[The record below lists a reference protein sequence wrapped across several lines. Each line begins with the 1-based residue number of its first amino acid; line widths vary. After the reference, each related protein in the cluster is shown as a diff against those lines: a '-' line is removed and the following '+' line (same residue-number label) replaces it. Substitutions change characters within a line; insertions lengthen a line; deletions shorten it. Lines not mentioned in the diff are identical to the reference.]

1 MQRTI
6 IIGGR
11 EITTEALGQPIDSA
25 FDRLHEAYFGNLA
38 LPWQEFSDAALQ
50 FFDGNPTPSLA
61 HDAYFN
67 TFTVIWQNFLNQ
79 ARYDDAEHI
88 WGLALQPAQQWEQA
102 RPGRR
107 VHKGTPYYFWAM
119 TTLLRG
125 DTDKGYLLIHQAV
138 YEDVR
143 TSGQQ
148 TPDTPGYALVSLN
161 YARVAQAFRPWVLEQ
176 AAFLNDLITNYTTA
190 HHRTLTIEDVKHRFL
205 DTPPTTETVFLLT
218 YTLAR
223 LIKLA
228 KLPNHIVNN
237 PFAGQLEL
245 NLLFDITLVIDAAI
259 KAKNLAGQHF
269 SHHAEHLLSNTGER
283 LTGDQIGDIN
293 GQFRNS
299 FDTALRAALDGT
311 LTLQSGAA
319 LSRLQCD
326 VALAYGLRN
335 HGAHNTGTAATIWN
349 RFPEVQQSLFR
360 VLFAAIDHLY

>member
-50 FFDGNPTPSLA
+50 FFDANPAPSLA

-88 WGLALQPAQQWEQA
+88 WELALQPAQQWEQA
-102 RPGRR
+102 QPGRR
-107 VHKGTPYYFWAM
+107 IHKGTPYYFWAM

-138 YEDVR
+138 DEDVR
-143 TSGQQ
+143 TSEQQ

-176 AAFLNDLITNYTTA
+176 AAFLNHLITNYTSA

-228 KLPNHIVNN
+228 KLPNHTTNN
-237 PFAGQLEL
+237 PFAGQLQL
-245 NLLFDITLVIDAAI
+245 NLLFDITLVIDTAV
-259 KAKNLAGQHF
+259 KAKNPAGRQF
-269 SHHAEHLLSNTGER
+269 IEHAGYLLTAEGEPLSIEQLR
-283 LTGDQIGDIN
+283 EIN
-293 GQFRNS
+293 AQFNLN
-299 FDTALRAALDGT
+299 FDATLRAALDGT
-311 LTLQSGAA
+311 LRLQSGVA

-326 VALAYGLRN
+326 VALSYGLRN

-360 VLFAAIDHLY
+360 ALFAAIDHLY